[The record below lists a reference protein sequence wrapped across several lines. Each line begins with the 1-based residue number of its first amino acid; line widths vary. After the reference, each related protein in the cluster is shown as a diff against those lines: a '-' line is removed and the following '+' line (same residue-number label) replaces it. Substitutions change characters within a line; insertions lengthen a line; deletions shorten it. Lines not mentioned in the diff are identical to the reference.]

1 MLDEALLLS
10 GMPGK
15 KLVLE
20 ITEGTLMVDPQH
32 AETILTRMA
41 EREARIAI
49 DDFGTGY
56 SSLAYLK
63 RFPISVLKIDRA
75 FVKDLPGAPKEAAIC
90 SAVLDMARHLG
101 LSVVAEGVETEDQLG
116 WLQARDCRYI
126 QGYLTGRPMPA
137 NIALA
142 ALQDNHYTA
151 LLPQDRPASTS

>member
-1 MLDEALLLS
+1 VLDQALLLS
-10 GMPGK
+10 DMPGK

-32 AETILTRMA
+32 AEAILTRMA
-41 EREARIAI
+41 ERGARIAI

-75 FVKDLPGAPKEAAIC
+75 FVKDLPDAQKEAAIC
-90 SAVLDMARHLG
+90 SAVLDMARHLDMA
-101 LSVVAEGVETEDQLG
+101 VVAEGVETEEQLG
-116 WLQARDCRYI
+116 WLRQRDCRYV
-126 QGYLTGRPMPA
+126 QGYLTGKPMPA
-137 NIALA
+137 HVALT

-151 LLPQDRPASTS
+151 LLPTESPSTP